1 MFCRR
6 ISFVVNRYF
15 IFGGMDASLI
25 FDEFKANAVLRMGE
39 NIPRIEKCLV
49 LLSEDEV
56 WHKPNTN
63 LNSVGNLLLHLCG
76 NITQYIVSSLGGEP
90 DKRIRDEEFGAKG
103 GYTKAELFDK
113 ISSTIST
120 ACAVINNASH
130 EELMRVRSVQG
141 FNYSGMGNVIHVAEH
156 LSYHVGQIA
165 FLTKVL
171 KDKDLG
177 FYAGQDLNIK
187 NVL

>member
-1 MFCRR
+1 MDAL
-6 ISFVVNRYF
+6 F
-15 IFGGMDASLI
+15 IFN
-25 FDEFKANAVLRMGE
+25 EFKVNATLRMGE
-39 NIPRIEKCLV
+39 NIPRIEKCLN
-49 LLSEDEV
+49 LLTEDEV
-56 WHKPNTN
+56 WSKPNAN

-76 NITQYIVSSLGGEP
+76 NITQYIISSLGGEP
-90 DKRIRDEEFGAKG
+90 DKRVRDEEFDTKG
-103 GYTKAELFDK
+103 GYTKTQLFDK
-113 ISSTIST
+113 ISYTINK
-120 ACAVINNASH
+120 ACDVINSASP

-141 FNYSGMGNVIHVAEH
+141 FEYSGMGNVIHVAEH

-177 FYAGQDLNIK
+177 FYAGQDLNVK

>member
-1 MFCRR
+1 MFYRR

-15 IFGGMDASLI
+15 IFGSMDASLI

-120 ACAVINNASH
+120 ACAVINNASP
-130 EELMRVRSVQG
+130 EELMRVRSV
-141 FNYSGMGNVIHVAEH
+141 
-156 LSYHVGQIA
+156 
-165 FLTKVL
+165 
-171 KDKDLG
+171 
-177 FYAGQDLNIK
+177 
-187 NVL
+187 